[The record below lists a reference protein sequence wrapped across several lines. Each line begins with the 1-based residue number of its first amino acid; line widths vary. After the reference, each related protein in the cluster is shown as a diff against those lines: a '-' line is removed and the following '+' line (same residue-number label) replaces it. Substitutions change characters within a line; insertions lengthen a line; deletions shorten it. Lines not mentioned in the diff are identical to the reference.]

1 MGATRLAWF
10 YFDAFTR
17 GTSLLSLNSDAIFV
31 SVLPLRC
38 FRSVEFEA
46 VSGTCP
52 IVETTFQLI
61 LTGFRYSGN
70 IQMCSHVN

>member
-1 MGATRLAWF
+1 MHSQGVFLCCQSTAMPL
-10 YFDAFTR
+10 
-17 GTSLLSLNSDAIFV
+17 
-31 SVLPLRC
+31 LPLRC

-61 LTGFRYSGN
+61 LMGFRYSGN
-70 IQMCSHVN
+70 MQMCFHVN